1 MPTIV
6 LDGTGKPKSDLV
18 EGAYELCGLNG
29 FEYERTPEE
38 MSTGLRFLNDMM
50 AEWLADGIDLGF
62 DFPTYGNGLLE
73 APSGIPDSAVA
84 VVKGML
90 AQRLCPGL
98 GATLGEDAR
107 AALSLSYY
115 NLRARMA
122 ATPPSMIP
130 ASRMPSL
137 GVRHNRIRT
146 LTTVPVTTGDPGD
159 LADLVGG

>member
-18 EGAYELCGLNG
+18 EGAYEFCGLNG

-73 APSGIPDSAVA
+73 EPSGIPDHAVS
-84 VVKGML
+84 VVKSML

-98 GATLGEDAR
+98 GASLGDDAR
-107 AALSLSYY
+107 AALSLSYFK
-115 NLRARMA
+115 LQSRMA
-122 ATPPSMIP
+122 AAPPTMIP
-130 ASRMPSL
+130 ANRLPSS
-137 GVRHNRIRT
+137 GVRHGRARP
-146 LTTVPVTTGDPGD
+146 LTSVDVDGDPGD
-159 LADLVGG
+159 LAGIVGG

>member
-38 MSTGLRFLNDMM
+38 MVTGLRFLNDML
-50 AEWLADGIDLGF
+50 AEWLADGVDLGF

-73 APSGIPDSAVA
+73 EPSGIPDSAVG

-98 GATLGEDAR
+98 GAALGQEAR
-107 AALSLSYY
+107 GQLTLSYQR
-115 NLRARMA
+115 LLSRSA
-122 ATPPSMIP
+122 ATPPTMTPAASLPSM
-130 ASRMPSL
+130 
-137 GVRHNRIRT
+137 GVRHSRRRLRPSVIS
-146 LTTVPVTTGDPGD
+146 GDPGD
-159 LADLVGG
+159 LAGIVGG